1 MRELNERF
9 AGIAAD
15 ELQRKART
23 NAKKRVVQ
31 GSQECPRQPKKQ
43 DSAVEEDDVHV
54 SDILTRRS
62 QAGCQIQLSEKARA
76 QLDALGLANLDSTA
90 AIVDGGGSDDNTNQS
105 GDSEEYID

>member
-15 ELQRKART
+15 KLQRKARM

-31 GSQECPRQPKKQ
+31 GSQERPRQPKKQ
-43 DSAVEEDDVHV
+43 DNAVEEDDVHV

-62 QAGCQIQLSEKARA
+62 QAGRQIRLSEKARA

-90 AIVDGGGSDDNTNQS
+90 AIVDGGGSDDNANQS
-105 GDSEEYID
+105 SDSEEYID